1 MREKDLRKAIA
12 YHMKKS
18 QSQYDPKQKGL
29 PVDQAR
35 INYLEELSD
44 LKSFGGKSFSATM
57 MVGSSPLAVR
67 LDLVWHFKYSLFF
80 LNKPSN
86 NFLCSLSLQLQDR
99 ESMVT
104 LLVGARYGVSQVVN
118 HKLSILS
125 TLTEFSSITRIELL
139 PESDKVS
146 LVKIY
151 LQDIKVRAAVCTNP
165 HMQVGNTPSF
175 ITGHFYIEETSTGDV
190 RWSVSVV

>member
-1 MREKDLRKAIA
+1 MREKDLRKAIG

-18 QSQYDPKQKGL
+18 QSQHDPKQKGVA
-29 PVDQAR
+29 VDLAR
-35 INYLEELSD
+35 INYLEELAE

-57 MVGSSPLAVR
+57 M
-67 LDLVWHFKYSLFF
+67 
-80 LNKPSN
+80 
-86 NFLCSLSLQLQDR
+86 LQDR

-125 TLTEFSSITRIELL
+125 TLTEFTCITRIELL

-151 LQDIKVRAAVCTNP
+151 LQDIKPITLLLESVAAKDMSCLIAGYCRVF
-165 HMQVGNTPSF
+165 VDPSLNIF
-175 ITGHFYIEETSTGDV
+175 PWIDDPRKHRVSAEEGTRKTHLH
-190 RWSVSVV
+190 RNIQQ

>member
-1 MREKDLRKAIA
+1 MG
-12 YHMKKS
+12 YHFIVVLL
-18 QSQYDPKQKGL
+18 L
-29 PVDQAR
+29 P
-35 INYLEELSD
+35 LPH
-44 LKSFGGKSFSATM
+44 SA
-57 MVGSSPLAVR
+57 
-67 LDLVWHFKYSLFF
+67 
-80 LNKPSN
+80 
-86 NFLCSLSLQLQDR
+86 LQLQDR

-151 LQDIKVRAAVCTNP
+151 LQDIKV
-165 HMQVGNTPSF
+165 S
-175 ITGHFYIEETSTGDV
+175 
-190 RWSVSVV
+190 

>member
-1 MREKDLRKAIA
+1 MFR
-12 YHMKKS
+12 
-18 QSQYDPKQKGL
+18 
-29 PVDQAR
+29 
-35 INYLEELSD
+35 
-44 LKSFGGKSFSATM
+44 
-57 MVGSSPLAVR
+57 
-67 LDLVWHFKYSLFF
+67 YSLFNDPASAP
-80 LNKPSN
+80 LPT
-86 NFLCSLSLQLQDR
+86 LQLQDR

-151 LQDIKVRAAVCTNP
+151 LQDIKVRAGSYTHLTYSTRQGQNMANL
-165 HMQVGNTPSF
+165 
-175 ITGHFYIEETSTGDV
+175 IKKHFYFKVTKV
-190 RWSVSVV
+190 KRWFILGCVPFSIICSSFVGSV